1 MQTGDQYRILSAD
14 LAVADPKKAR
24 WPIIRSACKVLKGTG
39 SSRQREERCYLCRH
53 GFTALCK
60 GLHQTPAWMEGGRM
74 GGREGTECTGVGGK
88 WSEAKTASIAI
99 RSSNKV
105 LL

>member
-1 MQTGDQYRILSAD
+1 MRAGDQYRIVSAD
-14 LAVADPKKAR
+14 LAVADPNKAR

-39 SSRQREERCYLCRH
+39 SSRRREERRYLCRH

-60 GLHQTPAWMEGGRM
+60 GLHQTPAWMEGG
-74 GGREGTECTGVGGK
+74 GGWCTGVGGK
-88 WSEAKTASIAI
+88 WSETKTASMAI

-105 LL
+105 FL